1 MPGPNRGPDHGSD
14 EPNKEPDHGLD
25 GPNEGPGLESE
36 PEQTSNNA
44 ADEGLNLSGINEN
57 SGINPVNEKIIPT
70 ESEMSDHKSLDNVTS
85 TRIAIEESDPIEP
98 WQFIPKTRGNTAIT
112 ENNKIDD
119 EDQTLYKTAV
129 KTVKDK
135 TQKIEKKVS
144 KTKKNE
150 KHSKNEKIIKGYE
163 LEKELLIC
171 INNDAALNKLMTTV
185 KISQCRQIFDD
196 LMEVDVIYNF
206 LICIKKWC
214 TTPLTPTPS
223 SPTEV
228 NINDK
233 EVINK
238 DRSDCCIVFKWFESI
253 CKVDSFRILK
263 LLLSDSQKE
272 QLRVVL
278 NDSLSMCCKYS
289 SGEDIH
295 GVQNRLKDIRLIWQL

>member
-1 MPGPNRGPDHGSD
+1 MPGPDRGPDHGSD
-14 EPNKEPDHGLD
+14 EPNK
-25 GPNEGPGLESE
+25 GPGLESE
-36 PEQTSNNA
+36 PVQTPNDGANEST
-44 ADEGLNLSGINEN
+44 NLSEINDN
-57 SGINPVNEKIIPT
+57 SRIIPVNEKTIHT
-70 ESEMSDHKSLDNVTS
+70 ESEMSDNKSLDNVTS

-98 WQFIPKTRGNTAIT
+98 WQFIPKPRGNTAIT
-112 ENNKIDD
+112 KDNNVDDNTTQTID
-119 EDQTLYKTAV
+119 
-129 KTVKDK
+129 KTVVNTVKEK
-135 TQKIEKKVS
+135 IQKIEKKVS
-144 KTKKNE
+144 KNKKNE

-163 LEKELLIC
+163 LEKELLLC
-171 INNDAALNKLMTTV
+171 INNDTALNKLMATV

-228 NINDK
+228 NMDDN

-238 DRSDCCIVFKWFESI
+238 DRSNCCIVFKWFESI

-278 NDSLSMCCKYS
+278 NDSLSMCCKNI
-289 SGEDIH
+289 SGEEIH
-295 GVQNRLKDIRLIWQL
+295 GVQNRVKDIRLLWQL